1 MKTMPVSEF
10 KAKCIAA
17 LKEVSRSREPMV
29 VTLRGKPIVTIQPF
43 AEFPSGKQL
52 GGLRGKM
59 AIHGDIVHMDST
71 DDWDMSNLKSWAAE
85 QRKPRLDERLKDLER
100 NGCLVRSAL
109 PRRTFGPVE
118 RRPGA
123 LSRFLAERD
132 E

>member
-1 MKTMPVSEF
+1 MKTMLVSEF

-17 LKEVSRSREPMV
+17 LKEVYRSREPMV

-43 AEFPSGKQL
+43 AEFPQGKQ
-52 GGLRGKM
+52 
-59 AIHGDIVHMDST
+59 
-71 DDWDMSNLKSWAAE
+71 
-85 QRKPRLDERLKDLER
+85 LDERLKDLER
-100 NGCLVRSAL
+100 SGFLVRSAL
-109 PRRTFGPVE
+109 PRRTFRPVE